1 MIKVAVVE
9 DDTEYAQILLS
20 YIRRYTEET
29 KEAIACE
36 RFSDGA
42 NFIDDYRGR
51 FDIVFMD
58 IAMPH
63 MNGMEAAK
71 RLRAQDENVCLIF
84 ITTLAKYA
92 IRGYEVSALD
102 FLVKPVEYDLFRTK
116 LQKAVEYCR
125 RNADNSVCV
134 FCSDGMRRIN
144 YSEISY
150 VESDRHY
157 IIYHTESGEFR
168 TRGTMRAVKEQLEG
182 RGFAAIRNSTIVNLA
197 HVSRFRGNEVTVDG
211 EVLPI
216 ARAAKKEFL
225 QALAECMG
233 REV

>member
-29 KEAIACE
+29 KEAIVCE

-84 ITTLAKYA
+84 ITTVTYFYGHYFMY
-92 IRGYEVSALD
+92 GYYV
-102 FLVKPVEYDLFRTK
+102 VIIVRFRTDVK
-116 LQKAVEYCR
+116 
-125 RNADNSVCV
+125 
-134 FCSDGMRRIN
+134 
-144 YSEISY
+144 
-150 VESDRHY
+150 
-157 IIYHTESGEFR
+157 FR
-168 TRGTMRAVKEQLEG
+168 Q
-182 RGFAAIRNSTIVNLA
+182 
-197 HVSRFRGNEVTVDG
+197 D
-211 EVLPI
+211 
-216 ARAAKKEFL
+216 
-225 QALAECMG
+225 
-233 REV
+233 

>member
-1 MIKVAVVE
+1 MIKAAIVE
-9 DDTEYAQILLS
+9 DDDDYAEVLLG
-20 YIRRYTEET
+20 YIQRYTGET
-29 KEAIACE
+29 KESIVCE

-63 MNGMEAAK
+63 MNGLEAAK
-71 RLRAQDENVCLIF
+71 RLRAQDGNVCLIF

-125 RNADNSVCV
+125 RNADNSVCL

-144 YSEISY
+144 YSGISY

-157 IIYHTESGEFR
+157 IIYHTDGGELR

-182 RGFAAIRNSTIVNLA
+182 KGFAAIRNSTLVNLA
-197 HVSRFRGNEVTVDG
+197 HVSRFHGNEVTVDG

-225 QALAECMG
+225 QALAAWMG
-233 REV
+233 KEA